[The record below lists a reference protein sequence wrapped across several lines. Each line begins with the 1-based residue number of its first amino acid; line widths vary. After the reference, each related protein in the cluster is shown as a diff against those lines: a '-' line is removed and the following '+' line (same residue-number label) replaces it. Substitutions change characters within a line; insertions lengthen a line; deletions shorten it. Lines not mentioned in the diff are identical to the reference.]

1 MVEIFEMELAKA
13 RLSVNQAES
22 ELTRVERMLNKRY
35 GVGIDITLCD
45 TVRDA
50 QRRVAEAR
58 EQLMKVKAGA

>member
-22 ELTRVERMLNKRY
+22 ELTRVERMLDKRY

-58 EQLMKVKAGA
+58 EQLKKVKAGA

>member
-13 RLSVNQAES
+13 RLRVNQAES
-22 ELTRVERMLNKRY
+22 ELTRVERMLDKRY

-50 QRRVAEAR
+50 QRRIAEAR
-58 EQLMKVKAGA
+58 EQLMKVQAGA

>member
-1 MVEIFEMELAKA
+1 MAEILELELAKA

-22 ELTRVERMLNKRY
+22 ELTRLERMLDKRY
-35 GVGIDITLCD
+35 GVSIDIALCD
-45 TVRDA
+45 TIRNA